1 MITKLAKIYNI
12 MTKTGKQVNFFFN
25 FVVNLSLY
33 KTEGY
38 IA

>member
-1 MITKLAKIYNI
+1 
-12 MTKTGKQVNFFFN
+12 MTKTGKQVNFFFFN